1 MGLAGVQCSVN
12 TEQEARSMDFGHI
25 LKTMRIE
32 AGVGLRQLARTI
44 DISPSYLSMIENGQQ
59 APPTPERIT
68 QIEQVLDVPKG
79 YLLSVTSGFNA
90 DLTSYLRE
98 VPEIADFLYM
108 AQEKG
113 LKSEDFME
121 LTGLLNA
128 YGLKGFRL
136 AKKATASRA
145 NKSTND
151 SYAAGV
157 AGPYLWP
164 FLRKRLIFDMFGIK
178 DKGSFFEEAVAKLA
192 IQGNGLDRS
201 AILANLI
208 AREETASTGIGHGVA
223 VPHAYTT
230 GLDDMV
236 LAVFRIPEGL
246 DFDAI
251 DGQPVHLAFI
261 LAGPRSSKQLHLKLL
276 ARIARLFSHDNFY
289 EKILEARGQREIV
302 STFKA
307 AEMRIP

>member
-1 MGLAGVQCSVN
+1 
-12 TEQEARSMDFGHI
+12 MDFGYI

-59 APPTPERIT
+59 PPPTPERIA
-68 QIEQVLDVPKG
+68 QIEQVLEVPRG
-79 YLLSVTSGFNA
+79 YLLSVTRGFDA
-90 DLTSYLRE
+90 GLTSYIQE
-98 VPEIADFLYM
+98 VPEIADFLFM

-128 YGLKGFRL
+128 YGLKALKL
-136 AKKATASRA
+136 ATRA
-145 NKSTND
+145 AGSKVDKSTIDNH
-151 SYAAGV
+151 STGTT
-157 AGPYLWP
+157 GPYLWP
-164 FLRKRLIFDMFGIK
+164 FLRKRLIFDASGMK
-178 DKGSFFEEAVAKLA
+178 DKVSFFKEAVTEIANQTK
-192 IQGNGLDRS
+192 GLDRE
-201 AILANLI
+201 AILKGLI
-208 AREETASTGIGHGVA
+208 DREETASTGIGHGVA

-230 GLDDMV
+230 GFDDMV

-251 DGQPVHLAFI
+251 DGQPVYLVFI
-261 LAGPRSSKQLHLKLL
+261 LAGPKSSKQLHLKLL
-276 ARIARLFSHDNFY
+276 ARIARLFSYDSFY
-289 EKILEARGQREIV
+289 QKILDARGQREII

-307 AEMRIP
+307 AEMKIP

>member
-1 MGLAGVQCSVN
+1 
-12 TEQEARSMDFGHI
+12 MDFGYI

-59 APPTPERIT
+59 PPPTPERIT
-68 QIEQVLDVPKG
+68 QIEQVLDVPRG
-79 YLLSVTSGFNA
+79 YLLSVTRGLNA
-90 DLTSYLRE
+90 DLTSYVRE
-98 VPEIADFLYM
+98 VPEIADFLFM

-128 YGLKGFRL
+128 YGLKGFKL
-136 AKKATASRA
+136 AAKATASKA
-145 NKSTND
+145 NKSTID
-151 SYAAGV
+151 SYAAG
-157 AGPYLWP
+157 ATGPYLWP
-164 FLRKRLIFDMFGIK
+164 FLRKRLIFDVSGIK
-178 DKGSFFEEAVAKLA
+178 DKASFFEEAVTR
-192 IQGNGLDRS
+192 IGNQSKGLDRE
-201 AILANLI
+201 AILLGLI
-208 AREETASTGIGHGVA
+208 DREETSSTGIGHGVA

-230 GLDDMV
+230 GFDDMV

-251 DGQPVHLAFI
+251 DGEPVYLVFI
-261 LAGPRSSKQLHLKLL
+261 LAGPQSSKHLHLKLL
-276 ARIARLFSHDNFY
+276 ARIARLFSHDSFY
-289 EKILEARGQREIV
+289 EKILEAPGQREIV